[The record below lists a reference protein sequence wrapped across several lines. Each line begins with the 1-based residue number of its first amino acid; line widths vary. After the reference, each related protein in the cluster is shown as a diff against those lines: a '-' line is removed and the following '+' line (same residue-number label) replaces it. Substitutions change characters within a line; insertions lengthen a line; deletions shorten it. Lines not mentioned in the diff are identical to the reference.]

1 MIYKSHYYYHC
12 CCFFQFLQ
20 TNSLQ
25 QPSNAT
31 WYLQRC
37 YGPASQIIAEG
48 PKSSTGRERRSWD
61 KSSSFFQGIK
71 MRRNKN
77 NLFQPFVFSCG
88 SSNHWRFELPV
99 FWLTLMSTF
108 CLQTVDWD
116 LLSQKKIAAPFKPRI
131 GDELDVSNF
140 AEEFTDMVPT
150 YSPAAVPKTA
160 DRIFK
165 VRWTQHF
172 KVLNF

>member
-1 MIYKSHYYYHC
+1 
-12 CCFFQFLQ
+12 
-20 TNSLQ
+20 
-25 QPSNAT
+25 
-31 WYLQRC
+31 
-37 YGPASQIIAEG
+37 
-48 PKSSTGRERRSWD
+48 
-61 KSSSFFQGIK
+61 

-77 NLFQPFVFSCG
+77 NLF
-88 SSNHWRFELPV
+88 
-99 FWLTLMSTF
+99 STF
-108 CLQTVDWD
+108 CVLVWQFKSLKVWVTSLLVNTDVNILLQTVDWD

-165 VRWTQHF
+165 VRWTEHF
-172 KVLNF
+172 KVLYF

>member
-1 MIYKSHYYYHC
+1 MPPDISRDVMDLLLKLLQKDPKVRLGGKGAHEIKAHP
-12 CCFFQFLQ
+12 FFKVLK
-20 TNSLQ
+20 
-25 QPSNAT
+25 
-31 WYLQRC
+31 WEEIR
-37 YGPASQIIAEG
+37 IIC
-48 PKSSTGRERRSWD
+48 
-61 KSSSFFQGIK
+61 
-71 MRRNKN
+71 
-77 NLFQPFVFSCG
+77 FQPFVLSCG

-99 FWLTLMSTF
+99 FWLTLRSTF

-165 VRWTQHF
+165 VQWTELLKSQTLCETINGANSSDIF
-172 KVLNF
+172 RLKLNISKLYQQ